1 MKIDKNLFGNILIVD
16 DKPENLKVLDK
27 MLTDKGYTVR
37 KAINGNLALSATKSM
52 PPDLILLDIK
62 MPDLDGYQVCEALK
76 NNPQTQEIPV
86 IFVSALDEIFNKVK
100 AFEIGGI
107 DYITKPFQ
115 PEEVIARIESQLIIQ
130 IQKKQLQEEIENR
143 KQKEA
148 ELQKEFEKR
157 RETEE
162 ILYQSRAL
170 INSVLN
176 SALDGIAAMQSVR
189 DATGK
194 IGDFRCLLVNPVISQ
209 VLGVRREDLMG
220 RLMLRRFLHKLD
232 PNLFDAFVEV
242 VETGKPLEQDFYY
255 QHNQHNNWYHFIAV
269 KLGDGFAIT
278 VRDITERK
286 EMELQLSQTN
296 QELQASEAALQ
307 VNLRKSLLIQ
317 KISEKIHSSLKVSDI
332 YKTAAQEIG
341 KIFEVNRCL
350 IHTYTT
356 DPVPR
361 VPYVGE
367 YLSEG
372 FSSLLNQEV
381 LVQNSPCLPKVL
393 SQDKPIYCEDVYQE
407 PLLENCQAFFEYS
420 KVKSLIVV
428 RTSYHSEPNGLIY
441 LEQCD
446 RFRQWTAEEVE
457 LLEAVATQ
465 LGIAI
470 AQGNLLKQLEAQA
483 HLDGLTNIA
492 NRRRFDETFDHEW
505 SRSLREKQPLSLII
519 CDLDYFKSYND
530 SYGHLIGD
538 DCLITVAKTLAK
550 MVKRSGDLVARF
562 GGEEFIIIL
571 PNTDLNGAEKVAQ
584 LLNEEIKRLN
594 LPHKSSKVS
603 DSVTISLGVA
613 SIIPTYNT
621 PSKQLINLAD
631 KALYQAKIQ
640 GRNRYILSP

>member
-296 QELQASEAALQ
+296 KELQESEAALQ

-317 KISEKIHSSLKVSDI
+317 KISNTKSGCQSLPIKIDSSSV
-332 YKTAAQEIG
+332 
-341 KIFEVNRCL
+341 
-350 IHTYTT
+350 
-356 DPVPR
+356 
-361 VPYVGE
+361 
-367 YLSEG
+367 
-372 FSSLLNQEV
+372 
-381 LVQNSPCLPKVL
+381 
-393 SQDKPIYCEDVYQE
+393 
-407 PLLENCQAFFEYS
+407 
-420 KVKSLIVV
+420 
-428 RTSYHSEPNGLIY
+428 
-441 LEQCD
+441 
-446 RFRQWTAEEVE
+446 
-457 LLEAVATQ
+457 
-465 LGIAI
+465 
-470 AQGNLLKQLEAQA
+470 LLK
-483 HLDGLTNIA
+483 I
-492 NRRRFDETFDHEW
+492 
-505 SRSLREKQPLSLII
+505 
-519 CDLDYFKSYND
+519 
-530 SYGHLIGD
+530 
-538 DCLITVAKTLAK
+538 
-550 MVKRSGDLVARF
+550 
-562 GGEEFIIIL
+562 
-571 PNTDLNGAEKVAQ
+571 
-584 LLNEEIKRLN
+584 
-594 LPHKSSKVS
+594 
-603 DSVTISLGVA
+603 
-613 SIIPTYNT
+613 
-621 PSKQLINLAD
+621 
-631 KALYQAKIQ
+631 
-640 GRNRYILSP
+640 